1 MNLVPYPILN
11 QFDMLLSTSTQGD
24 RHILTNNAEKKRS
37 ESTAAEQSQVT
48 KVRSKPM
55 KNTSLTQIL
64 KSSFLF
70 RKFCLFARTQTFSW
84 YFYND
89 EKPRL
94 SLSFA
99 NKHNRLH
106 KL

>member
-55 KNTSLTQIL
+55 KNTALSKIL
-64 KSSFLF
+64 KSPFLF
-70 RKFCLFARTQTFSW
+70 CKFCLFARTQTFSRHL
-84 YFYND
+84 YNY
-89 EKPRL
+89 EEPRL

-99 NKHNRLH
+99 NKLNRLH